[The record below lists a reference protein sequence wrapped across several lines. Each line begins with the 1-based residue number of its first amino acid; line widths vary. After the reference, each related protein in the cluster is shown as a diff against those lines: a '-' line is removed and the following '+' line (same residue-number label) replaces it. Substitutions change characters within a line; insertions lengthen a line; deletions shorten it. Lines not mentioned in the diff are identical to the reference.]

1 VIALSECRS
10 FSSRLLEW
18 DRKEEATLVSEF
30 GVWRLFQ
37 CTGPGV
43 QLVLSKLFGMGMTC
57 IC

>member
-18 DRKEEATLVSEF
+18 DRKEKATLVSEF

-37 CTGPGV
+37 SWDKNV
-43 QLVLSKLFGMGMTC
+43 LDLVFN
-57 IC
+57 